1 MLCGLFLTSAY
12 NICKINCKGGVILK
26 ELLIQIFGFIPAI
39 VTLLSMHFDNR
50 KKVLIMQCIS
60 TVLFLIYYFM
70 IDASTG
76 VIMNII
82 SLVRIVV
89 SSFNDRK
96 WASHKAWLVIF
107 LICYAVVSPLLG
119 WDGPHSL
126 LMVVAMILATIAL
139 WIHNLKVTR
148 LLMAI
153 VAPLLLLFDIFAG
166 AWSPAIVDVL
176 ITISF
181 LTALWRFDI
190 RPKRE
195 KQKK

>member
-1 MLCGLFLTSAY
+1 MVLFV
-12 NICKINCKGGVILK
+12 KDF
-26 ELLIQIFGFIPAI
+26 LIQLFGFIPAI
-39 VTLLSMHFDNR
+39 VTLLSMHFDKR

-60 TVLFLIYYFM
+60 SVLFLAYYFM
-70 IDASTG
+70 IGASTG

-82 SLVRIVV
+82 SLVRIIV

-107 LICYAVVSPLLG
+107 LLCYAVVSPLLG

-126 LMVVAMILATIAL
+126 LMIVAMLLSTIAL

-153 VAPLLLLFDIFAG
+153 VAPLLLLFDVFAG
-166 AWSPAIVDVL
+166 AWSPAIVDVF
-176 ITISF
+176 ITASF
-181 LTALWRFDI
+181 FLAIWRFDI
-190 RPKRE
+190 RPRLAAR
-195 KQKK
+195 KK